1 MSKECT
7 KSEII
12 NNILDFS
19 VPEIPTTTRFWMIRT
34 KKGYFYHEFIGQNF
48 VALAW
53 NRITC
58 QNNFTEA
65 GEEALKEIIEEE
77 YPDIKRTK
85 TVINK
90 CKSFI
95 FDIQENDILVI
106 PSAGSKYITFAF
118 AGEYFEDNSKTC
130 ELEENVINQIENNGV
145 FINEVRCPYKK
156 RRHIRPIR
164 TVKSDEINPNLYRAI
179 SNYHGISKMDNYSRY
194 ILNMIYNIY
203 SFHDNLNIIF
213 NVRKNGEIFPRLLS
227 KLLYSVTEFLCGLGV
242 DENQISIQININ
254 SPGPIDFLITNV
266 YDFLKNNYLPL
277 LGLLVV
283 LGGGSFLSFKLPG
296 MPQIIKDFFSI
307 SHKIKRE
314 KLENQS
320 LELDILNKRMD
331 LIERAEK
338 NGIDIEKLKENL
350 AIVNSSAKDLQ
361 INPIENEDVTE
372 EAITDIV
379 TEDESDE

>member
-12 NNILDFS
+12 SNILDFS